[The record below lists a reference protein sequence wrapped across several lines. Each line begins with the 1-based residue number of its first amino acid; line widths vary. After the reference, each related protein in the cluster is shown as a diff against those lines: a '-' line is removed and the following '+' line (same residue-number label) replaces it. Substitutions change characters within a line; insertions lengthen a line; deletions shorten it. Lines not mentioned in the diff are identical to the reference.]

1 MKSQVCFFYI
11 WPRSLGPSRACMLWC
26 KGEDQ
31 GGSQW
36 PWTDS
41 SLGLLLHVNM
51 NCPHLISNKAKEK
64 VTKEEFPPFWGDGA
78 VACILELYDAKL
90 AHCWKTFFFFLTR
103 EAWSKW
109 WLTLMEIQSFHN
121 WHLHHLSLNFICHWP
136 IGLLAKRR
144 LTSDPGKLILQLD
157 YGTAV
162 LNVQPRI
169 THVSL
174 VFTAVLKPTQ
184 S

>member
-41 SLGLLLHVNM
+41 RLGLLLHVNM

-64 VTKEEFPPFWGDGA
+64 WCLYTWTLWCETSTL
-78 VACILELYDAKL
+78 LEDF
-90 AHCWKTFFFFLTR
+90 FFFFLTR